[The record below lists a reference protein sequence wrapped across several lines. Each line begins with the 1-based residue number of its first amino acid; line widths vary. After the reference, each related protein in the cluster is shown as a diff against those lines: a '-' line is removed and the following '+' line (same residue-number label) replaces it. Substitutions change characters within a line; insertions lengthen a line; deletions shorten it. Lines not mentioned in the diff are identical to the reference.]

1 MSRSLDQK
9 NKTCVAPTNS
19 ATCATSLLHG
29 ANMRIRGL
37 HLHVTLVD
45 FTTVQMNEIE
55 PTRSNPAVFPKIRNM
70 EIANT
75 AKTPRDVELENGIV

>member
-1 MSRSLDQK
+1 
-9 NKTCVAPTNS
+9 
-19 ATCATSLLHG
+19 
-29 ANMRIRGL
+29 MRIRGL